1 MTLNPLVTVH
11 WLSENLD
18 IPNLIILDASVKNNV
33 SGLKATFP
41 DLQIKGARHFDME
54 TVFFDKK
61 NPIPNMMPSPEVFT
75 SECQKLGIHKN
86 SIIVVYDNLG
96 IYTSPRAWWMFKAM
110 GHPYI
115 SVLDGGLGAWKRA
128 GLPCEETIEKKF
140 KRGDFEA
147 HYQVDLVRDSNY
159 ILNNLNSDELKIL
172 DARSEQRFKGSI
184 PEPREHMASGHIPNS
199 LNLPY
204 NKVLKNGK
212 MKSKSELKKV
222 FSKFNNEDEE
232 LIFSCGSGVTA
243 CIILLASELVIS
255 NKKSLYDGSWSEW
268 GQLHKFPVE

>member
-41 DLQIKGARHFDME
+41 DLQIKGARYFDME
-54 TVFFDKK
+54 TVFFDKE

-115 SVLDGGLGAWKRA
+115 SVLDGGLDAWKRA

-222 FSKFNNEDEE
+222 FGKFNNEDEE

>member
-115 SVLDGGLGAWKRA
+115 SVLDGGLDAWKRA

-255 NKKSLYDGSWSEW
+255 NQKSLYDGSWSEW

>member
-115 SVLDGGLGAWKRA
+115 SVLDGGLDAWKRA